1 MNKIKVAVVYG
12 GVSPEHEVAIVSAL
26 QVMNALKGAEFEVV
40 PVYIS
45 KQGHWFLGNDKFMK
59 PELYRNLSDLLRSA
73 KRVIVSPDPEYG
85 WLKKG
90 FLGFG
95 PVDTAPDVVF
105 PVIHGRGGEDGTLQ
119 GLLELSGVPYVG
131 CTVTASA
138 VKIDKYLAKL
148 IAGSLGIDVLADR
161 LVVKGEKLTKED
173 RRKIRYPVMVKPVGL
188 GSSIGLSRVEKEKD
202 LDNALE
208 VAFCYDR
215 RVMIEKGLN
224 EFDEVNVSVLGNG
237 PYQVS
242 ATEQPVASEKI
253 LSFADK
259 YEGQSKQKGMAGAK
273 RLIPAKQKPE
283 VIKKIEKYAV
293 DFFRAIGGKGVARVD
308 FMVTKDGKI
317 YFNEINT
324 MPGSVAF
331 YLWEASGVSFSKL
344 VSRLVELAVGEHDEK
359 KRLINTF
366 ESNILAGFASM
377 GLKGGK
383 V

>member
-1 MNKIKVAVVYG
+1 
-12 GVSPEHEVAIVSAL
+12 
-26 QVMNALKGAEFEVV
+26 
-40 PVYIS
+40 
-45 KQGHWFLGNDKFMK
+45 
-59 PELYRNLSDLLRSA
+59 
-73 KRVIVSPDPEYG
+73 
-85 WLKKG
+85 
-90 FLGFG
+90 
-95 PVDTAPDVVF
+95 VF

-119 GLLELSGVPYVG
+119 GLLEVSGVPYVG

>member
-1 MNKIKVAVVYG
+1 
-12 GVSPEHEVAIVSAL
+12 
-26 QVMNALKGAEFEVV
+26 
-40 PVYIS
+40 
-45 KQGHWFLGNDKFMK
+45 
-59 PELYRNLSDLLRSA
+59 
-73 KRVIVSPDPEYG
+73 
-85 WLKKG
+85 
-90 FLGFG
+90 
-95 PVDTAPDVVF
+95 
-105 PVIHGRGGEDGTLQ
+105 
-119 GLLELSGVPYVG
+119 
-131 CTVTASA
+131 
-138 VKIDKYLAKL
+138 
-148 IAGSLGIDVLADR
+148 
-161 LVVKGEKLTKED
+161 
-173 RRKIRYPVMVKPVGL
+173 MVKPVGL